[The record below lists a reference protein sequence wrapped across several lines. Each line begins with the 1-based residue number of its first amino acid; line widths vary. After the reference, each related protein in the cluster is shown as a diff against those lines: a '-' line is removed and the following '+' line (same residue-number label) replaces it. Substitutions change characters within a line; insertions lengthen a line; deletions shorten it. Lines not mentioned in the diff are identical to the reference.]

1 MHEVPGT
8 GKMVEMSQPHVSLVV
23 PALNEE
29 RNLVHVLPRI
39 PAVVDELIVVDGGSR
54 DRTVEVARRLRPD
67 ARVVRQP
74 GTGKG
79 DALAHG
85 FATARGELIV
95 MMDADASNDPAE
107 IAAFVAAL
115 DAGADYAKGSR
126 FIPGGGSADL
136 TITRRIGN
144 RVLRG
149 LVNTLYRTRYSDLCY
164 GFNAVR
170 AARLARLD
178 VGYEGFEVEALLS
191 CQVARAG
198 LAVTEVPSFES
209 KRLYGK
215 SNLRPVR
222 DGLRIVRII
231 LLERL
236 RRSPVAEAG
245 PEPEPVIALDARAPA
260 SARPAPD
267 SPAA

>member
-1 MHEVPGT
+1 
-8 GKMVEMSQPHVSLVV
+8 VSLVV

-29 RNLVHVLPRI
+29 RNLVYVLPRI
-39 PAVVDELIVVDGGSR
+39 PALVDELIVVDGGSR

-67 ARVVRQP
+67 ARVLRQP

-85 FATARGELIV
+85 FAAARGELIV
-95 MMDADASNDPAE
+95 IMDGDASNNPAE

-115 DAGADYAKGSR
+115 EAGADYAKGSR
-126 FIPGGGSADL
+126 FVPGGGSADL
-136 TITRRIGN
+136 TVVRRLGN

-170 AARLARLD
+170 ASRLAQLD
-178 VGYEGFEVEALLS
+178 VGCEGFEVEALLT

-198 LAVTEVPSFES
+198 LPVIEVPSFES
-209 KRLYGK
+209 KRLHGA

-231 LLERL
+231 LRERL
-236 RRSPVAEAG
+236 RRAPVVEA
-245 PEPEPVIALDARAPA
+245 EPEREIEALYA
-260 SARPAPD
+260 
-267 SPAA
+267 

>member
-1 MHEVPGT
+1 MDSS
-8 GKMVEMSQPHVSLVV
+8 KMDAPRVSLVV

-29 RNLVHVLPRI
+29 RNLAHVLPRI

-54 DRTVEVARRLRPD
+54 DATMAVARQLRPG
-67 ARVVRQP
+67 ARVLRQP
-74 GTGKG
+74 GSGKG

-85 FATARGELIV
+85 FAAARGELIV
-95 MMDADASNDPAE
+95 MMDADASNDPGE

-115 DAGADYAKGSR
+115 EAGADYAKGSR
-126 FIPGGGSADL
+126 FIRGGGSADL
-136 TITRRIGN
+136 TLLRRIGN

-170 AARLARLD
+170 AAGLAQLD

-209 KRLYGK
+209 KRLYGS

-231 LLERL
+231 LRERL
-236 RRSPVAEAG
+236 RRSPAVEA
-245 PEPEPVIALDARAPA
+245 EPVIALAARERESRRRA
-260 SARPAPD
+260 SGT
-267 SPAA
+267 PAA

>member
-1 MHEVPGT
+1 VRDARVI
-8 GKMVEMSQPHVSLVV
+8 GKMLDMSRPRVSLVV

-29 RNLVHVLPRI
+29 RNLVHVLPRV
-39 PAVVDELIVVDGGSR
+39 PALVDELIVVDGGSR
-54 DRTVEVARRLRPD
+54 DGTVEVVRRLRPD

-74 GTGKG
+74 ATGKG

-85 FATARGELIV
+85 FAAARGELIV

-115 DAGADYAKGSR
+115 EAGVDYAKGSR

-136 TITRRIGN
+136 TVVRRVGN

-149 LVNTLYRTRYSDLCY
+149 LVNTLYRTHYSDLCY

-170 AARLARLD
+170 AARLAQLD
-178 VGYEGFEVEALLS
+178 VGCEGFEVEALLS

-209 KRLYGK
+209 KRLYGV

-231 LLERL
+231 LRERL
-236 RRSPVAEAG
+236 RRSRAVEEEPDPEIEAMY
-245 PEPEPVIALDARAPA
+245 A
-260 SARPAPD
+260 
-267 SPAA
+267 

>member
-1 MHEVPGT
+1 MLD
-8 GKMVEMSQPHVSLVV
+8 MSAPHVSLVV

-29 RNLVHVLPRI
+29 RNLVHVLPRV
-39 PAVVDELIVVDGGSR
+39 PALVDELIVVDGGSR
-54 DRTVEVARRLRPD
+54 DSTVEVARRLRPD
-67 ARVVRQP
+67 ARVLRQP

-115 DAGADYAKGSR
+115 EAGADYAKGSR
-126 FIPGGGSADL
+126 FIAGGGSADL
-136 TITRRIGN
+136 TVVRRIGN
-144 RVLRG
+144 RFLRG
-149 LVNTLYRTRYSDLCY
+149 LVNALYGTRYSDLCY

-170 AARLARLD
+170 AAALARLD

-209 KRLYGK
+209 RRLYGT
-215 SNLRPVR
+215 SNLRPLR
-222 DGLRIVRII
+222 DGLRIVRIVAR
-231 LLERL
+231 ERL
-236 RRSPVAEAG
+236 RRPVSVEAEA
-245 PEPEPVIALDARAPA
+245 E
-260 SARPAPD
+260 SAESEATY
-267 SPAA
+267 A

>member
-1 MHEVPGT
+1 
-8 GKMVEMSQPHVSLVV
+8 MSDMNRPHVSLVV

-29 RNLVHVLPRI
+29 RNLIHVLPRV
-39 PAVVDELIVVDGGSR
+39 PALVDELIVVDGGSR
-54 DRTVEVARRLRPD
+54 DDTVAVARRLRPD

-85 FATARGELIV
+85 FAVARGELIV

-115 DAGADYAKGSR
+115 EAGADYAKGSR
-126 FIPGGGSADL
+126 FRAGGGSADL
-136 TITRRIGN
+136 TTVRRLGN

-149 LVNTLYRTRYSDLCY
+149 LVNALYRTRYSDLCY

-170 AARLARLD
+170 AARLAQLD

-198 LAVTEVPSFES
+198 MTVTEVPSFES
-209 KRLYGK
+209 KRLYGS
-215 SNLRPVR
+215 SNLRPLR

-231 LLERL
+231 LRERL
-236 RRSPVAEAG
+236 RRSPAVEAE
-245 PEPEPVIALDARAPA
+245 PENEPVIAPGGPPAGSRGRA
-260 SARPAPD
+260 SD
-267 SPAA
+267 SPAV